1 MMGTKGIMAGP
12 EGTNLRNQAINELTT
27 QVVNAPFQHGYD
39 ADSLVKIF
47 FNQDHITVIETKTA
61 KITYQLSPDIEG
73 RNHVYWESQDPD
85 VATVDQ
91 NGIVTGV
98 KVGDTVVTATT
109 ETGVQAKCYVH
120 VDPLVRLSINPTQYE
135 IYVGDTCQIQ
145 YTITPENALNKHIE
159 WRSSSTEIASVDSS
173 GLITGVS
180 PGSTTIIGTTSSG
193 DTASCTVNVKKR
205 PPPDYM
211 WTSRHYGEDTKH
223 VESESSFEEGQSGG
237 GKFTHKKNAG
247 GDADDPTVHDIYTF
261 NTPTLFKAG
270 TVFRFICREYR
281 AVDKEIYING
291 NRISIRF
298 DDADDYYYGD
308 LTSEATYV
316 LQSDTYLSNI
326 EFRGYIGGSLDELH
340 EYGVYIFVTP
350 PEKNT
355 FCLNSSGTS
364 NNQNYSNTYFIGS
377 MDEDDD
383 GDYYIG
389 RNDFV
394 FESPHVEFNIHF
406 AGPKS
411 ISYVDFGDIEES
423 RFSKEYDLEVT
434 DMNGNNDGN
443 SVELAG
449 HEKSDVIFN
458 AKDFGNADASK
469 ITDLRIHVTNAW
481 NDDSVVIYPVVHFT
495 DGTTLAL
502 GTGTAMPVWHYWD

>member
-61 KITYQLSPDIEG
+61 KITYQLSPNIEG

-85 VATVDQ
+85 VAAVDQ
-91 NGIVTGV
+91 NGVVTGIR
-98 KVGDTVVTATT
+98 VGDTVVTATT

-145 YTITPENALNKHIE
+145 YTITPENASNKHIE
-159 WRSSSTEIASVDSS
+159 WRSSSTGIASVDSS

-180 PGSTTIIGTTSSG
+180 PGSTAIIGTTSSG

-237 GKFTHKKNAG
+237 GKFTHEKNAG

-270 TVFRFICREYR
+270 TVFRFICWEYR
-281 AVDKEIYING
+281 AVNKEVYING
-291 NRISIRF
+291 NRVDLILSE
-298 DDADDYYYGD
+298 DGYNYGD
-308 LTSEATYV
+308 ITGEATYV
-316 LQSDTYLSNI
+316 LQSDTYISNI

-340 EYGVYIFVTP
+340 EYGAYIFVTP

-364 NNQNYSNTYFIGS
+364 RNQNYNNAYFIGS
-377 MDEDDD
+377 MDESS
-383 GDYYIG
+383 GERSDYDIG
-389 RNDFV
+389 YNYFY
-394 FESPHVEFNIHF
+394 FETSKKAYIHF
-406 AGPKS
+406 ARPQSITFIDYGMKEETESSKTYSLNVKDINNNSSYKS
-411 ISYVDFGDIEES
+411 IRLLDHDEKDI
-423 RFSKEYDLEVT
+423 RFNANDLEGVDT
-434 DMNGNNDGN
+434 
-443 SVELAG
+443 
-449 HEKSDVIFN
+449 
-458 AKDFGNADASK
+458 SK
-469 ITDLRIHVTNAW
+469 IVNLRMNVNATDY
-481 NDDSVVIYPVVHFT
+481 DSIVIYPVVHFT
-495 DGTTLAL
+495 DGTALSL
-502 GTGTAMPVWHYWD
+502 GTDTAMPVWHYWD